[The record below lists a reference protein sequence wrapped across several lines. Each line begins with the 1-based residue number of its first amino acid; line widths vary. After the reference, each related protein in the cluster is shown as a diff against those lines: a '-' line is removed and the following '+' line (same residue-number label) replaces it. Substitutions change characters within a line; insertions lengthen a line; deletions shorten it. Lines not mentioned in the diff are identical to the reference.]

1 MGKKSVAQM
10 SEREKKRHSLAAKT
24 VGRIILSSFL
34 LGAVALLIGLLIYG
48 SNLFRQSIDRACKTA
63 RLAVASATNAADSIG
78 LSKEIMGIYRGLTPE
93 QRSLMESDAEA
104 DRETYRGFYTV
115 LDSVTRK
122 GGAYDVL
129 RHMLRGY
136 KNDVDFVY
144 LAMYDEET
152 SAMVYIAD
160 SDQVDP
166 LAPGEWEK
174 VDRDQMMRFLNWDGE
189 GDLYAIGNTEKYGWL
204 CTAGCPIR
212 DQDGEICEFLLVD
225 VSIGS
230 VAAKLTQ
237 YALQIGVA
245 LLAATVL
252 IAWLMARRMKR
263 SVAEPIDA
271 IAGAAV
277 AYVQDKQSGADNSD
291 HFSSLGI
298 HTGDELENLSR
309 IMAGMEKSLA
319 EHEKEITRI
328 TAEKE
333 RIGTE
338 MHLAAKIQSSMLPHV
353 FPPFPDRHEF
363 DLYASMDPAKE
374 VGGDFYDFFLID
386 DDHLCL
392 VMADVSGKGVPAAL
406 FMMVSKVILQSC
418 AMLGRSA
425 GEILTKTN
433 EALCSD
439 NQVQMFVTVW
449 LGILEISTGKM
460 KCANAGHE
468 YPAIK
473 RAGCPYELY
482 KDRHGF
488 VIGGMAGMK
497 YKEYEMTLSP
507 GDRLF
512 LYTDGV
518 PEATSGEREL
528 FGTDRMLAALNETG
542 DAPPQEVLRGVRRAV
557 DGFVQDAEQFDDLT
571 MLCLAYKGKTE

>member
-1 MGKKSVAQM
+1 MGKKSAAQM

-319 EHEKEITRI
+319 EHEKEITRV

-473 RAGCPYELY
+473 RAGCLYELY

-518 PEATSGEREL
+518 PEATSWEREL

>member
-48 SNLFRQSIDRACKTA
+48 SNLVRQSIDRACKTA

-212 DQDGEICEFLLVD
+212 DREVYLP
-225 VSIGS
+225 
-230 VAAKLTQ
+230 
-237 YALQIGVA
+237 
-245 LLAATVL
+245 
-252 IAWLMARRMKR
+252 MMK
-263 SVAEPIDA
+263 
-271 IAGAAV
+271 
-277 AYVQDKQSGADNSD
+277 
-291 HFSSLGI
+291 
-298 HTGDELENLSR
+298 
-309 IMAGMEKSLA
+309 
-319 EHEKEITRI
+319 
-328 TAEKE
+328 
-333 RIGTE
+333 
-338 MHLAAKIQSSMLPHV
+338 
-353 FPPFPDRHEF
+353 
-363 DLYASMDPAKE
+363 
-374 VGGDFYDFFLID
+374 
-386 DDHLCL
+386 
-392 VMADVSGKGVPAAL
+392 
-406 FMMVSKVILQSC
+406 
-418 AMLGRSA
+418 
-425 GEILTKTN
+425 
-433 EALCSD
+433 EAL
-439 NQVQMFVTVW
+439 
-449 LGILEISTGKM
+449 G
-460 KCANAGHE
+460 
-468 YPAIK
+468 
-473 RAGCPYELY
+473 
-482 KDRHGF
+482 
-488 VIGGMAGMK
+488 
-497 YKEYEMTLSP
+497 
-507 GDRLF
+507 
-512 LYTDGV
+512 
-518 PEATSGEREL
+518 
-528 FGTDRMLAALNETG
+528 
-542 DAPPQEVLRGVRRAV
+542 
-557 DGFVQDAEQFDDLT
+557 
-571 MLCLAYKGKTE
+571 

>member
-1 MGKKSVAQM
+1 M

-63 RLAVASATNAADSIG
+63 RLAVAAATNAADSIG

-160 SDQVDP
+160 SDEVDP

-189 GDLYAIGNTEKYGWL
+189 GDLYTIGNTEKYGWL

-212 DQDGEICEFLLVD
+212 DQDGEICEYLLVD

-252 IAWLMARRMKR
+252 IAWLMARRMKK

-277 AYVQDKQSGADNSD
+277 AYVQDRQSGADNSD

-319 EHEKEITRI
+319 EHEKEITRV

-333 RIGTE
+333 RIDTE

-473 RAGCPYELY
+473 RAGGRYELY